1 MKISLT
7 RLHLTNFK
15 GIKSLEVNFGDYT
28 SIAGANATGKS
39 TIADAFTWLL
49 FGKDTNDRKDFEVKT
64 LDKNNMVIPRI
75 DHEVTGILL
84 IDGVMVTLKRI
95 LREKW
100 VKQRG
105 SSEQVFTGN
114 ETLNFVNDVPK
125 SQKEYQ
131 DYIDQVVPEQ
141 TFKLLTSPTYFNS
154 IKWQDRRV
162 MLTSIA
168 NVPDDDT
175 IAGKDLAGLLKIMRD
190 EKKTLSDLKREYSAK
205 KAKLKSALEQIPARL
220 DEVDR
225 STPEAKDFDAVEYQI
240 GKVKKAIANCE
251 AQIAD
256 KSKAVEE
263 AIKIKSKVLQIKSE
277 LEIKLGNMK
286 FAAQKQFSEQAGQ
299 KDNTISGLKQSI
311 QFKKNR
317 IAEVTEEIKRYGGQI
332 IALTEANDKL
342 RAEYAE
348 IHLQQFDGSQINDT
362 CPTCKQLLPEGDIE
376 AQRMALSAN
385 FTRAKADKVTEIN
398 KRGVLNKE
406 TIAKLNMQI
415 NDMNASIAELNT
427 QINSIEQEI
436 KDVESTPSN
445 LHSVEF
451 ILSQNPDYK
460 KTQDD
465 LAALVVPEIAE
476 VDTSE
481 LKTVKADLQDELE
494 TRQKELS
501 TKAIIEQ
508 NNRRKDELLKE
519 EETLSQELAAMEGF
533 EFQITEFTNRKM
545 KAVED
550 SVNGMFPSVK
560 FKMFE
565 TQINGGIAETCQT
578 LINGVP
584 FDNAN
589 NAGRINAGLE
599 IISVFSQQNDTYAP
613 VFVDNAEAANAL
625 YPIESQLVALF
636 VTTDKELI
644 IKANLPE

>member
-64 LDKNNMVIPRI
+64 LDKSGSVIPRI
-75 DHEVTGILL
+75 DHEVTGELL
-84 IDGVMVTLKRI
+84 IDTIVVTLKRT

-114 ETLNFVNDVPK
+114 ETLYFVNDVPK
-125 SQKEYQ
+125 SQAEYQ
-131 DYIDQVVPEQ
+131 NYISQIVPEA

-154 IKWQDRRV
+154 IKWQDRRA

-168 NVPDDDT
+168 TIPDDDT
-175 IAGKDLAGLLKIMRD
+175 IAGNDLAGLLKIMRE

-240 GKVKKAIANCE
+240 GKVKKAIENCE

-286 FAAQKQFSEQAGQ
+286 FAAQKEFSEQAGQ

-519 EETLSQELAAMEGF
+519 EETLSQELAEMEGF

-560 FKMFE
+560 FKMFDQ
-565 TQINGGIAETCQT
+565 QINGGIAETCQT

-584 FDNAN
+584 WSDCN

-644 IKANLPE
+644 IKAN

>member
-64 LDKNNMVIPRI
+64 LDKSGSVIPRI
-75 DHEVTGILL
+75 DHEVTGELL
-84 IDGVMVTLKRI
+84 IDTIVVTLKRT

-114 ETLNFVNDVPK
+114 ETLYFVNDVPK
-125 SQKEYQ
+125 SQAEYQ
-131 DYIDQVVPEQ
+131 NYISQIVPEA

-154 IKWQDRRV
+154 IKWQDRRA
-162 MLTSIA
+162 MLTAIA
-168 NVPDDDT
+168 TIPDDET

-190 EKKTLSDLKREYSAK
+190 EKKTLSDLKKEYSSK

-225 STPEAKDFDAVEYQI
+225 GTPQAEDFP
-240 GKVKKAIANCE
+240 AIEKRIAELNISIADIE
-251 AQIAD
+251 AQMAD
-256 KSKAVEE
+256 RSKSME
-263 AIKIKSKVLQIKSE
+263 ASAKIKSHILQIKSE
-277 LEIKLGNMK
+277 IET
-286 FAAQKQFSEQAGQ
+286 E
-299 KDNTISGLKQSI
+299 ISGLQMQAQKDFLQQSGVKENKI
-311 QFKKNR
+311 ASLENVIKNKR
-317 IAEVTEEIKRYGGQI
+317 MMVAENDALSKTFASKIVS
-332 IALTEANDKL
+332 LTEANNVL
-342 RAEYAE
+342 RAKYIE
-348 IHLQQFDGSQINDT
+348 INGQAFDGNGINDT
-362 CPTCKQLLPEGDIE
+362 CPTCKQHLPEGDIE
-376 AQRMALSAN
+376 QQRMALVAN
-385 FTRAKADKVTEIN
+385 FTAEKANKVIEIN
-398 KRGVLNKE
+398 KKGVANKAE
-406 TIAKLNMQI
+406 MESAQKHIQDLTVEAEALKIDIQNCLLQI
-415 NDMNASIAELNT
+415 ED
-427 QINSIEQEI
+427 I
-436 KDVESTPSN
+436 KTTPSG
-445 LHSVEF
+445 L
-451 ILSQNPDYK
+451 QNPETVLSKNPEYIK
-460 KTQDD
+460 LTDD
-465 LAALVVPEIAE
+465 LAALVIPEVKEA
-476 VDTSE
+476 DTSDLRMAKIE
-481 LKTVKADLQDELE
+481 AKTQLE
-494 TRQKELS
+494 TLQAAMLK
-501 TKAIIEQ
+501 KATIAAM
-508 NNRRKDELLKE
+508 NRRKSELMKE
-519 EETLSQELAAMEGF
+519 EETLSQELAEMEGF

-560 FKMFE
+560 FKMFDQ
-565 TQINGGIAETCQT
+565 QINGGIAETCET
-578 LINGVP
+578 MIGGVP
-584 FDNAN
+584 YADAN

-644 IKANLPE
+644 IKAN

>member
-7 RLHLTNFK
+7 RLQLTNFK
-15 GIKSLEVNFGDYT
+15 GIKSLEVNFGDKT

-64 LDKNNMVIPRI
+64 LDKSGSVIPRI

-84 IDGVMVTLKRI
+84 IDGVMVTLKRT

-114 ETLNFVNDVPK
+114 ETLYFVNDVPK
-125 SQKEYQ
+125 SQAEYQ
-131 DYIDQVVPEQ
+131 NYISQIVPEA

-154 IKWQDRRV
+154 IKWQDSRA

-168 NVPDDDT
+168 TIPDDDT
-175 IAGKDLAGLLKIMRD
+175 IAGNDLTGLLKIMRE

-240 GKVKKAIANCE
+240 GKVKKAIENCE

-348 IHLQQFDGSQINDT
+348 IHLQQFDGSQVNDT
-362 CPTCKQLLPEGDIE
+362 CPTCKQLLPDGDIE
-376 AQRMALSAN
+376 AQRIALSAN

-406 TIAKLNMQI
+406 AIAKLNMQI

-451 ILSQNPDYK
+451 ILSKNPDYK

-465 LAALVVPEIAE
+465 LAALVVPDIAE

-533 EFQITEFTNRKM
+533 EFQITEFTSRKM

-550 SVNGMFPSVK
+550 SVNTMFPTVK
-560 FKMFE
+560 FKMFDV
-565 TQINGGIAETCQT
+565 QINGGIAETCET
-578 LINGVP
+578 LIDGVP
-584 FDNAN
+584 FGDCN

-599 IISVFSQQNDTYAP
+599 IISVFSKVNDTYAP
-613 VFVDNAEAANAL
+613 VFVDNAEAANSL
-625 YPIESQLVALF
+625 YPIESQLIALY
-636 VTTDKELI
+636 VTEDKQLVI
-644 IKANLPE
+644 TPQ